1 MQIRYAVA
9 NVVDLHIYPDPAQVA
24 LRAELSDYLGVPAE
38 NTVAGCGSDELL
50 DLVIRVADPPALI
63 DCTPTFGMYSFLGK
77 IAKVPVVKVP
87 RGPAPEFGLDLPA
100 IKAAAA
106 AAGPGAML
114 FLASPNNPTGL
125 VVDNATLAELASL
138 PIVVVA
144 DEAYAEFT
152 IPAEDILAALD
163 GGAPPTFKTALP
175 LVDLGGAAPASPAA
189 PVYPN
194 IIVLRTFSKWSG
206 LAGARVGA
214 AVAHKDLISA
224 ICAIKQP
231 YNITVPSDAAARA
244 ALRNRNTI
252 FRTQVVP
259 MLHERNRMVAE
270 LAKVAP
276 WLKPMPTDA
285 NFVLFQVMA
294 PYEADAVRSGL
305 RQRGVLVRYYPKGP
319 LAGYI
324 RISAGR
330 PADTDRLLWA
340 IADLALTL
348 KHQRGSSGAQA
359 VLGSKVAP
367 GGVGALLLDMD
378 GVLVDVGRSYR
389 SAIIHTAAKFGV
401 TVSHADIDAVKAA
414 GNANN
419 DWIVTHRLVASGLGD
434 AADGPSLQAV
444 TDVFE
449 QLYHGDDST
458 PGLKAL
464 ETPLVSTAL
473 LHELAH
479 RVHGHVALV
488 TGRPAADAAEAI
500 ARFGWT
506 GLFPVQVTMESGPAK
521 PSPQPLMTALRGLF
535 GESVEFPR
543 APDGQLLTP
552 AGGSVLMVGDTVD
565 DCLAAQAAGV
575 LSVGVL
581 TPDKAAALAGDAA
594 TAAVAVG
601 VTSSASSVK
610 PPAVTNLLQAGA
622 SSVLPPGLAHLLDAV
637 HGCAEPAGVPPQ
649 GHSAAK
655 AGAAASA
662 ASAVPTA
669 AAHRI
674 GTSSRETKET
684 NITVTIDLDGD
695 GVAKVDTGIGYLNH
709 MLGALAKHGR
719 MDLTVSA
726 KGDLWID
733 DHHTAEDVAIVL
745 GEAFDRALGAR
756 ANIKRWGMAH
766 CPLDEALA
774 RAVVDISSRPHADIN
789 LHLQREAVGQL
800 SCEMIPHVFTSFA
813 SAARICLHV
822 DVLKGSNDHH
832 RSEAAFKATGVALR
846 QAISPDIGSGI
857 PSTKGFLQ

>member
-1 MQIRYAVA
+1 MASVA
-9 NVVDLHIYPDPAQVA
+9 DMHIYPDPAQVA

-50 DLVIRVADPPALI
+50 DLLIRVADPPALI

-77 IAKVPVVKVP
+77 IAKVPVTKVP
-87 RGPAPEFGLDLPA
+87 RGPAPDFPLDLPA

-106 AAGPGAML
+106 AAGPGVML

-125 VVDNATLAELASL
+125 VVDNAVLAELASL

-152 IPAEDILAALD
+152 IPPADIL
-163 GGAPPTFKTALP
+163 GAIDTGVPPAFKTALP
-175 LVDLGGAAPASPAA
+175 LVDLGNGNQAPAGAS
-189 PVYPN
+189 VFPN

-214 AVAHKDLISA
+214 AVAHRELISA

-244 ALRNRNTI
+244 ALQHRNLI

-294 PYEADAVRSGL
+294 PFEADSVRMGL

-330 PADTDRLLWA
+330 PQDTDRLLWA
-340 IADLALTL
+340 IADLSLSL
-348 KHQRGSSGAQA
+348 KHQHGIHGAEA
-359 VLGSKVAP
+359 VLGSAVASA
-367 GGVGALLLDMD
+367 GVGALLLDMD

-389 SAIIHTAAKFGV
+389 SAIIQTAAKFGV
-401 TVSHADIDAVKAA
+401 VVSHADIDAVKAA

-419 DWIVTHRLVASGLGD
+419 DWIVTHRLVCSNL
-434 AADGPSLQAV
+434 AAGAAAPTLQEV
-444 TDVFE
+444 TDAFE
-449 QLYHGDDST
+449 ALYHGDDST

-479 RVHGHVALV
+479 RVHGHMALV
-488 TGRPAADAAEAI
+488 TGRPSADAAEAI

-506 GLFPVQVTMESGPAK
+506 GLFPVQITMESGPAK
-521 PSPQPLMTALRGLF
+521 PSPQPLLAALKGLF
-535 GESVEFPR
+535 GSTTELPKT
-543 APDGQLLTP
+543 PQGQLLTP
-552 AGGSVLMVGDTVD
+552 GGGSILMVGDTVD
-565 DCLAAQAAGV
+565 DCLAAKAAHV

-581 TPDKAAALAGDAA
+581 TPDKAAALAGNVGI
-594 TAAVAVG
+594 AAVAVG
-601 VTSSASSVK
+601 ITTAASPTV
-610 PPAVTNLLQAGA
+610 PPAVSNLLQAGA

-637 HGCAEPAGVPPQ
+637 HGCVEPGAMAAAGAGVPQ
-649 GHSAAK
+649 AGSAPPPTHPPV
-655 AGAAASA
+655 AA
-662 ASAVPTA
+662 VTGG
-669 AAHRI
+669 RC

-684 NITVTIDLDGD
+684 NITVTINLDGT
-695 GVAKVDTGIGYLNH
+695 GEAKVDTGIGYLNH

-719 MDLTVSA
+719 MDLVVSA

-789 LHLQREAVGQL
+789 LNLQRESVGQL

-822 DVLKGSNDHH
+822 DVLKGANDHH

-846 QAISPDIGSGI
+846 QAVSADVGSGI